1 MLRPQD
7 LDKLPDSLVELYSQ
21 AEQSILADMAARIAA
36 FDDFIPAA
44 QWQYRK
50 LIEMGSS
57 RDYVVKTLAALMGK
71 TEAEVK
77 RIMKQYGDGAL
88 TSDDKIYRA
97 AGLSPR
103 LLSSSPRLQEILSAG
118 LESTMGLFENLTRTT
133 ANTATQQLERA
144 LDRAW
149 LQVSSGAFS
158 HQEATRMAVKELAAA
173 GIESIRY
180 PSGHVDKLDVVVRR
194 ALLTGVN
201 QTALKLQEARAEEM
215 GCDLVE
221 VTAHAGA
228 RVGIGVADHAG
239 WQGKVYSR
247 SGNHAKYPSL
257 VKKTGYGTGPGL
269 GGWNCRHSMFP
280 FVEGVSEPTYTH
292 RELDALNAPMYEYN
306 GHKMTEY
313 EATQRQRYIERQ
325 IRRWKRE
332 KAAMKAA
339 GLDTAESAA
348 KLKKWQNTQRDF
360 LQQTGLKRQYDRER
374 VKPVGAAAAAND
386 SGSGAVPV
394 KKTATFRTAIP
405 GYPDAVNDSISR
417 AGKHTVEEG
426 AKRQGE
432 HLVLVDTRTGQWVF
446 EEAGDEVSVGSSE
459 VFRRFVDEHPDG
471 RFSYV
476 HSHPSGEGFSLN
488 DMVEFFGADQFESM
502 VAAGYNGKVYAVY
515 GKRRQ
520 VNAWGTLMS
529 PEVDTALTGDLRQRL
544 RDGTIDSSYF
554 KREVERRRVQYLKDH
569 FCSEWEA
576 GT

>member
-7 LDKLPDSLVELYSQ
+7 LDKLPDGLVELYSR
-21 AEQSILADMAARIAA
+21 AEQSILSDMAARIAA

-50 LIEMGSS
+50 LIEMGNS
-57 RDYVVKTLAALMGK
+57 REYVVKTLAALMGK

-77 RIMKQYGDGAL
+77 HIMEQSGAEAL
-88 TSDDKIYRA
+88 ESDDEIYRA
-97 AGLSPR
+97 AGLSPHP
-103 LLSSSPRLQEILSAG
+103 LSASQRLQEILSAG

-133 ANTATQQLERA
+133 ANTAAQQLERA

-158 HQEATRMAVKELAAA
+158 HQEATRIAVKELAAA

-221 VTAHAGA
+221 VTAHSGA

-247 SGNHAKYPSL
+247 KGTHSKYPPL
-257 VKKTGYGTGPGL
+257 VEKTGYGTGPGL

-280 FVEGVSEPTYTH
+280 FIEGVSEPAYTES
-292 RELDALNAPMYEYN
+292 ELEEMNAPKYEYN
-306 GHKMTEY
+306 GQKMTEY

-332 KAAMKAA
+332 KGAMKAA

-348 KLKKWQNTQRDF
+348 KLKKWQDTQRDF
-360 LQQTGLKRQYDRER
+360 LRQTGLKRQYDRER
-374 VKPVGAAAAAND
+374 VEPVRAAAAADAARNTGKETYFD
-386 SGSGAVPV
+386 EKADYSISLKGYPEKVNAGLSEAIKDAAKSGSADRLEHLNLVDLGTGRTVVRETGESGAVGYDFWGHLERHPEGKFAFV
-394 KKTATFRTAIP
+394 HNHNTDGWLSEQDLTTLLTTP
-405 GYPDAVNDSISR
+405 GIAVMIAVRNDGIIYVAPKDLGAQISKLPRQIYQDDIAELSRLNREGELDVSFKR
-417 AGKHTVEEG
+417 ASELKMVENLLRDYVRG
-426 AKRQGE
+426 Y
-432 HLVLVDTRTGQWVF
+432 F
-446 EEAGDEVSVGSSE
+446 EK
-459 VFRRFVDEHPDG
+459 DG
-471 RFSYV
+471 R
-476 HSHPSGEGFSLN
+476 N
-488 DMVEFFGADQFESM
+488 
-502 VAAGYNGKVYAVY
+502 
-515 GKRRQ
+515 
-520 VNAWGTLMS
+520 
-529 PEVDTALTGDLRQRL
+529 
-544 RDGTIDSSYF
+544 
-554 KREVERRRVQYLKDH
+554 
-569 FCSEWEA
+569 
-576 GT
+576 